1 MLVKPETINQVFIIV
16 IFTVRIVI
24 ALISEVVLTQATIKA
39 LEVVCN
45 LSVVEAEAKVDH
57 GQMEER

>member
-1 MLVKPETINQVFIIV
+1 MIV
-16 IFTVRIVI
+16 IITVITLFKWQVI

-39 LEVVCN
+39 LEVVRN
-45 LSVVEAEAKVDH
+45 LTVTEAVANVAH